1 MTFRS
6 IIRKNFL
13 FNVKKY
19 VSLYFV
25 NTLIVAILFMFGSLL
40 YNPDIL
46 GQVGDSTLYDIVR
59 LSLIGVVLFSVVFV
73 TYSNLSFLK
82 YRGREFGM
90 YITLGMTTRDLSK
103 LLLLENLGVAAVSLA
118 SGLISGV
125 VFGKLFYMGINQILL
140 VNKLQFG
147 PNAGSLLL
155 GSGIFLVIA
164 LLNAGFNLIYIR
176 RMAVVRILKSAH
188 VREAGEH
195 RPGWGMLALI
205 LFTVSAVLL
214 PVTLLNNGFGGSKA
228 LVGVFAVLTLVCPYM
243 IIGTGVS
250 TAKSVAKRF
259 RRFYNNN
266 LLVMANLSHRMASYT
281 TTLYIVTLLIAGA
294 MFFIGLTYTLYAT
307 TRETIQRNTPY
318 DVLFVESGP
327 VNVISEA
334 EIAALFTGSGDRL
347 ERNETLEYVA
357 IPEFRE
363 DQGAWE
369 LWDTQSMVIGE
380 SAFNRLLGTD
390 YALGESQA
398 LNARVRQAHKKVN
411 IPDTILATI
420 PPEQA
425 EKKIPE
431 VSGMKEPLLQ
441 AMQGAV
447 IQKYR
452 AADIV
457 AVTQPFM
464 NSVEMASSAFG
475 EAMVVDDAVY
485 ERLKAAALAAQAGQ
499 VKKVHLLSGNLS
511 DTGFAA
517 LLDNLRNRNGYD
529 ATYWTTP
536 YRQHLNAEDPTR
548 AEEEEMRPVFRGELL
563 SRELEANGV
572 KFFIIMFLGAL
583 FIAAAGL
590 VLVHKVWS
598 EIDAQ
603 KESMI
608 SLKRLG
614 VTPKELRQLAAK
626 ELAIVFMLPAVGGL
640 GLGLYYF
647 FVLLSGTYGLA
658 GPLGRASLIAL
669 IFLVMQ
675 TAFYFTSRRRYFA
688 ELGML

>member
-1 MTFRS
+1 MTFRA

-46 GQVGDSTLYDIVR
+46 RQVGDSTLYDIVR

-73 TYSNLSFLK
+73 TYSNFSFLK
-82 YRGREFGM
+82 YRGREFGT

-103 LLLLENLGVAAVSLA
+103 LLLLENLGVAAVSLV
-118 SGLISGV
+118 SGLVSGV
-125 VFGKLFYMGINQILL
+125 VFGKLFYMGINQILPE
-140 VNKLQFG
+140 NKLQFG
-147 PNAGSLLL
+147 LSAGSLLL

-176 RMAVVRILKSAH
+176 KMPVVRILKSAH

-195 RPGWGMLALI
+195 SPGWGLLALI
-205 LFTVSAVLL
+205 IFAVSAVLL
-214 PVTLLNNGFGGSKA
+214 PVTLLSNGFGRSTA
-228 LVGVFAVLTLVCPYM
+228 LCVVFIVLTMVCPYVM
-243 IIGTGVS
+243 IGTGVS
-250 TAKSVAKRF
+250 TAKSVMKRF

-294 MFFIGLTYTLYAT
+294 MFFIGLTYTMYAT

-327 VNVISEA
+327 VNVIGEE
-334 EIAALFTGSGDRL
+334 EIAALFKGSGDRL

-357 IPEFRE
+357 IPEFRQ
-363 DQGAWE
+363 DKGAWE

-380 SAFNRLLGTD
+380 SAFNRLLGTA
-390 YALGESQA
+390 YELGETQS
-398 LNARVRQAHKKVN
+398 LNARVRQVHKKVN

-420 PPEQA
+420 TPEQA
-425 EKKIPE
+425 EKKIRE
-431 VSGMKEPLLQ
+431 AGGEKEPLLR

-447 IQKYR
+447 IQEYH
-452 AADIV
+452 ADDIV
-457 AVTQPFM
+457 EVTEPFI
-464 NSVEMASSAFG
+464 NSVETASSAFG
-475 EAMVVDDAVY
+475 EAMVVDDTVY

-499 VKKVHLLSGNLS
+499 VKKVHLLSGDLS
-511 DTGFAA
+511 DAGLAA
-517 LLDNLRNRNGYD
+517 LVDNLRIRNGYD
-529 ATYWTTP
+529 ETYWTTP
-536 YRQHLNAEDPTR
+536 DQPNHNAGDRTR
-548 AEEEEMRPVFRGELL
+548 AEHEELQPVFRGELL
-563 SRELEANGV
+563 TRELEANGA

-583 FIAAAGL
+583 FMIAAGL
-590 VLVHKVWS
+590 VLYHKVWS
-598 EIDAQ
+598 EMDVQ
-603 KESMI
+603 KETMV

-614 VTPKELRQLAAK
+614 VTPKELRQLVSK
-626 ELAIVFMLPAVGGL
+626 ELAIVFMLPAAGGL

-658 GPLGRASLIAL
+658 GPLGRASLIAG
-669 IFLVMQ
+669 IFFIMQ
-675 TAFYFTSRRRYFA
+675 TAFYFTSRRKYFA